1 MVRYTLTGS
10 AGTTAATDLS
20 ADLEGSSRPRRRPD
34 RLREVGDPSRPG
46 SDLDSAVDVT
56 VASYGLG
63 DGVGG
68 AAPSGE
74 HHDRRAL
81 RPASAAEAGGDI
93 AVCDLLTVQQHGDR

>member
-1 MVRYTLTGS
+1 
-10 AGTTAATDLS
+10 
-20 ADLEGSSRPRRRPD
+20 
-34 RLREVGDPSRPG
+34 VGV
-46 SDLDSAVDVT
+46 A

-74 HHDRRAL
+74 HYDRRAL

-93 AVCDLLTVQQHGDR
+93 AVCDLPTVHQHGDRGSARSSGNLVEGQLSAAETRVSVHAPPILPLPVAPPGKKH

>member
-10 AGTTAATDLS
+10 AGTTAATDVS

-34 RLREVGDPSRPG
+34 RLREVGDPPRPG
-46 SDLDSAVDVT
+46 SDLDRAVGVA

-74 HHDRRAL
+74 HYNRQAPPRLAATSPYAICPPFTSTVTEARR
-81 RPASAAEAGGDI
+81 
-93 AVCDLLTVQQHGDR
+93 